1 MYSES
6 VVQMP
11 MQGRQLVVGRAA
23 YRCFLEVFIQ
33 EHIKAKHFKAIRVT
47 QHVLERQT
55 HIIASESGL

>member
-11 MQGRQLVVGRAA
+11 MQGRQLVVGRA

-55 HIIASESGL
+55 HRIASESGL